1 MKTISF
7 VYNFCKVNASVEG
20 ALGKGEGVISSLVT
34 GVMLECVCAGAGY
47 MRLCGILQSHFPIN
61 HMATSI
67 PVLTHVSIMY

>member
-7 VYNFCKVNASVEG
+7 VYNFCKVSASVEG

-47 MRLCGILQSHFPIN
+47 MRLCGILQSCFPIN